1 MTRRQDFDKAL
12 DSFLGPLGELEAKC
26 DGLQDKGESKPAHI
40 QERVET
46 IRVSQGEHL
55 ELI

>member
-1 MTRRQDFDKAL
+1 MTRRQDFDRAL
-12 DSFLGPLGELEAKC
+12 DNFLLPLGELEGRC

-46 IRVSQGEHL
+46 IRVSWSRN
-55 ELI
+55 